1 MKTFRFYLDID
12 AKNLEDAKE
21 ELIDMAGDGGSFGD
35 LDNIE
40 IQCEQITYDE
50 VLKHF
55 GIKDKYEAYD
65 KIQNHFEEFDG
76 WLCKHC
82 SKSVSN
88 DSKDMLNHLQMHS
101 IEELKTDENGDGI
114 D

>member
-1 MKTFRFYLDID
+1 MKTFRYYLDID
-12 AKNLEDAKE
+12 AKDRDDAQSQLEENAAS
-21 ELIDMAGDGGSFGD
+21 MSFGD
-35 LDNIE
+35 LDVIE
-40 IQCEQITYDE
+40 MPSEQLTYDE

-65 KIQNHFEEFDG
+65 KIQNHFHEFDG

-101 IEELKTDENGDGI
+101 IEELKTDEDGDEI